1 MTKNLPL
8 ISIIITYYRKK
19 NYIKETLNSIIN
31 QTYKNYELILV
42 YDDGIKDDLKYLKNL
57 LTKFKKKKNYYK

>member
-1 MTKNLPL
+1 MTKNQPL

-42 YDDGIKDDLKYLKNL
+42 YDDGIKDDLKYLKSL

>member
-1 MTKNLPL
+1 MIKNQPL

-42 YDDGIKDDLKYLKNL
+42 YDDGIKDDLKYLKNI

>member
-1 MTKNLPL
+1 MTKNQPL

-42 YDDGIKDDLKYLKNL
+42 YDDGIKDDLKYLKSL
-57 LTKFKKKKNYYK
+57 LTKFKKKKLL